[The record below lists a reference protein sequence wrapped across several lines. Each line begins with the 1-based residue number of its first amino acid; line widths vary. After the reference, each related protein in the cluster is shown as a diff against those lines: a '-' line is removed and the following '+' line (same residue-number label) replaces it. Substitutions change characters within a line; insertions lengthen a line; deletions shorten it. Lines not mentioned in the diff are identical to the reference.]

1 MVAKSCI
8 NLIEG
13 CDENTKRVSN
23 GFSMFQQSVWWCR
36 ISQPSTVWRNHL
48 LNQEIGSLT
57 WFDMIEPS
65 WMEFLQAV
73 KITNARRTIGPIGMV
88 YIYIYDYMIF
98 NVYIYIHSNYIYTHS
113 SKIICRYRVIYI
125 IYYIYIC
132 GGPNWMWI
140 SEKCKTIMTSHDYP
154 TWPICLWPAVLA
166 SKLAKPL
173 PLPHIHTYSKHSRL
187 VEGLS
192 PTHPTTLYQIGHN
205 SGNDVCGR

>member
-88 YIYIYDYMIF
+88 YIYMIIW
-98 NVYIYIHSNYIYTHS
+98 YLMCIYIPSNYIYTHS

-125 IYYIYIC
+125 ILYIYVVDQTGC
-132 GGPNWMWI
+132 ESVKSAKQSWHLM
-140 SEKCKTIMTSHDYP
+140 TIQLGRSAYDQPFLPVNSLNRSHCH
-154 TWPICLWPAVLA
+154 TFI
-166 SKLAKPL
+166 
-173 PLPHIHTYSKHSRL
+173 HIQS
-187 VEGLS
+187 
-192 PTHPTTLYQIGHN
+192 IA
-205 SGNDVCGR
+205 D